1 MSKFAFITI
10 ITLYSFSVL
19 FNNILKAFGIDIS
32 GIEYILFYALI
43 IILLFLN
50 RKGTY
55 NKVYFL
61 LFVSISILCVFS
73 LFTSS
78 YIINVFWFLVGYLL
92 LIMQMITFNAFY
104 NVSLS
109 DKSII
114 SLLRNIQLIN
124 IIIILIP
131 LIKFF
136 MSFGSERFTDLIITK
151 EAGITATLINFNI
164 IITLTLLNI
173 DKKKKDVF
181 FIIISSISILL
192 SVLLKS
198 IFSMMLI
205 YIVYSTVFSKTKSIT
220 KYFKYLI
227 VFFIFFSII
236 ISNPSINGKI
246 NFYYAYYF
254 SEVVESNPRYA
265 AYIAAFRIA
274 KDHFPLGSGPSTFGS
289 FPVNVVYNDTYRD
302 YKLDNIYGMS
312 INSQPSF
319 LLDTYWSSPIAELG
333 FIGFVLFV
341 VQFLYPLYLIRKF
354 RNLKSPYYKPFFFY
368 IFTST
373 IVIGV
378 ESLALAI
385 YSQIPFILLHNALS
399 LIMINKLKLSSRNNN
414 L

>member
-19 FNNILKAFGIDIS
+19 FNNILKLFGIDIS

-43 IILLFLN
+43 VILLFLN
-50 RKGTY
+50 HKGTY

-61 LFVSISILCVFS
+61 LFVSISILCIIS

-114 SLLRNIQLIN
+114 SLLRYIQSIN
-124 IIIILIP
+124 IIIIVIP

-136 MSFGSERFTDLIITK
+136 ISFGSERFTDLIITK

-333 FIGFVLFV
+333 FIGFILFV

-399 LIMINKLKLSSRNNN
+399 LIMINKLKLSSKNNN